1 MEHNK
6 FDDMLALVA
15 TAYDSTPETIRDKIL
30 LAIEQGQKSPDPQ
43 VRALWASVPH
53 AGAELTLSD
62 FVAYLAQTLQEPF
75 EL

>member
-1 MEHNK
+1 MDKNR
-6 FDDMLALVA
+6 FDEMLALVA
-15 TAYDSTPETIRDKIL
+15 QAYDTTPEIIRAKIS
-30 LAIEQGQKSPDPQ
+30 LAIEEGQQSPDPQ

-75 EL
+75 VP